1 MGWEGM
7 DWICLAQNSDKWAA
21 VNTETTFKSHKMW
34 RTFWLAEDLLAPEE
48 GLSS

>member
-1 MGWEGM
+1 M
-7 DWICLAQNSDKWAA
+7 DLSGSGCSDKWAV
-21 VNTETTFKSHKMW
+21 VNTDTTFKSHKMW